1 MDRRSGARRAGP
13 LGAPAAAALA
23 LAMLALAGPAAVAQ
37 ARGGFSFGP
46 DEDPRRYEALRVAV
60 EPGSPPLQFVDA
72 SGRPAGFLVDAVNAI
87 GEEAGVAVALYP
99 MAFPD
104 AVAALASGRVDV
116 VLGVPYSV
124 AALGEAGS
132 LAVSE
137 PLFASAVAVVSLA
150 GDRRYDED
158 AASLAGDV
166 LALTR
171 GSPAYDFL
179 KAIRS
184 VRFNETGNPADAL
197 ELLALGR
204 ADAFLED
211 RAVASYLLERRD
223 DADRFAVASSYWLP
237 VEYCL
242 AVRGGDDYLLYSLN
256 QGIRAIKESG
266 VYSAVYERWFD
277 DSEAA
282 ARRRL
287 RNAMTALVAA
297 LAVFLLGGGAA
308 FWWNRQLASNVRART
323 SELREANDELG
334 RLVGEA
340 EDKKEFI
347 AQILESSPRGLV
359 TSDADGVVSVCNA
372 RARVIGLL
380 DPDPVGRPALEY
392 PFLAHFLTRELT
404 TRVLGGESM
413 PFSVSEWTRPDGARL
428 HIRYATYPQLD
439 HEGRVVGLIFSFE
452 DHTVEQA
459 MRERLAEREKGEALG
474 RIVAGVA
481 HEIRNPLTSIKAF
494 VELLP
499 RKMDDP
505 RFLREMGSFV
515 PREVER
521 VDKLIRDLIDFSRPR
536 RPVRTAVD
544 IGELAEST
552 LSLSSPALAKRGVTT
567 TSSVERGLL
576 CSVDADQLRQCVM
589 NFVLN
594 AADSVE
600 EARAAGTYGDAG
612 GGPDIELAAYAA
624 GDKAVV
630 ELSDRGAGVAEADL
644 GRVFEPFFTTK
655 RGGVGLGLPLSRQ
668 YVEEN
673 GGRLELRGRAGG
685 GAVAVMEFPLE
696 GRGRG

>member
-1 MDRRSGARRAGP
+1 MDRRARARRAGP
-13 LGAPAAAALA
+13 LAALA
-23 LAMLALAGPAAVAQ
+23 ALGSLAGPIAGAQ
-37 ARGGFSFGP
+37 ALGGQSFGL
-46 DEDPRRYEALRVAV
+46 DEDPRRYEILRVAV

-87 GEEAGVAVALYP
+87 GEEAGVAVALYA
-99 MAFPD
+99 MAFPE
-104 AVAALASGRVDV
+104 AVAALAEGRIDA
-116 VLGVPYSV
+116 VLGVPYSA

-150 GDRRYDED
+150 DDGRYGEGS
-158 AASLAGDV
+158 ASLAGDV

-184 VRFNETGNPADAL
+184 VRFNETRTPADAL
-197 ELLALGR
+197 ELLSLGR

-211 RAVASYLLERRD
+211 RVVASYLLGRRD
-223 DADRFAVASSYWLP
+223 DAARFAVASSYWLP
-237 VEYCL
+237 VEYGL
-242 AVRGGDDYLLYSLN
+242 AVRGGDDFLLYSLN
-256 QGIRAIKESG
+256 QGVRAIKESG
-266 VYSAVYERWFD
+266 VYSAIYERWFD
-277 DSEAA
+277 DSVAA

-287 RNAMTALVAA
+287 RNAMMALVAV
-297 LAVFLLGGGAA
+297 LAAFLLGGGAA

-323 SELREANDELG
+323 AELRDANDELG

-359 TSDADGVVSVCNA
+359 TCDAGGLVSVCNA

-392 PFLAHFLTRELT
+392 SFLAHFLNPELT
-404 TRVLGGESM
+404 ARVLGGESM
-413 PFSVSEWTRPDGARL
+413 PFSVSEWARPDGARL
-428 HIRYATYPQLD
+428 QIRHATYPQID

-536 RPVRTAVD
+536 RPVRSTVD
-544 IGELAEST
+544 LGELAEST
-552 LSLSSPALAKRGVTT
+552 LALSSPSLDKRGVTT
-567 TSSVERGLL
+567 ASSAERGLY

-600 EARAAGTYGDAG
+600 EARARGAGTAAAEDR
-612 GGPDIELAAYAA
+612 GPDIELAAYAS
-624 GDKAVV
+624 GGKAVV
-630 ELSDRGAGVAEADL
+630 ELRDQGAGVAEADL
-644 GRVFEPFFTTK
+644 ERVFEPFYTTK
-655 RGGVGLGLPLSRQ
+655 RGGVGLGLPLSKQ

-673 GGRLELRGRAGG
+673 GGRLELRIGTGG
-685 GAVAVMEFPLE
+685 GATVVMEFPLE